1 MKKNTIVFL
10 IICAVFSVCTTIH
23 AQVNITF
30 TGGSGSVINKYLF
43 GVNVSANVPRLYNE
57 AKTPTYP
64 ASGNPS
70 NPWSADETFKP
81 QYFPTAITD
90 VGVSY
95 MRYPGGHKTSYWHWD
110 DIWYIPYVD
119 LWGDYTDGGV
129 STRSSRKQ
137 PSKYGGNM
145 DIDEYMTQCINLNLE
160 PMIGCNLL
168 AGSRFGKYST
178 RAASEYSSLPY
189 GGDPVAETVAMLKY
203 CKQKYPTK
211 PINYIFLDNEVG
223 HQTADGTINAN
234 SVSYAQYPQMVQD
247 CSVAFKAESP
257 NVKIITNHIAAANS
271 AQTKNLIITKG
282 DYIDLVDAHFYL
294 CTGAWLEYSRSVWM
308 KQTVDNLGGYP
319 IQIRQFYSNCAAAGH
334 PNIKLITNEW
344 NLPSV
349 GPLKIDAAGAK
360 TYGATDFDQM
370 LVMTDM
376 LMMFVREKVE
386 MASLWSLYYNKN
398 ATSMIIPQQNYN
410 VRTPYFTMKLFKEI
424 QGQATQNLTCDTTNM
439 ILMSALQNAES
450 TAVGTTPKLILLLLS
465 KSVSANRTVTVDLG
479 CFKPKSVV
487 GFSYVEDTTRITD
500 PNNMDGRYKTLT
512 LNPVISNGKIV
523 VDCAGLSVSKLTVDL
538 DMTPEEVDPTINH
551 APVATNV
558 AINGTVSQG
567 QTLTAIYKYVDMEAD
582 KQGTSTFR
590 WLRSAKATFD
600 ASATV
605 IPGATSKTYKI
616 QVADSAKYL
625 FFEVTPVALSGI
637 ISGTPVV
644 SVTSSAVPVLTRVD
658 TTVSKPSLKLYPS
671 PAENL
676 LYVEFKDV
684 PNEYVNIELLSID
697 GKLIK
702 KDHVAS
708 AGDIYKIDIS
718 QLQSGVYM
726 CRVNNGTTTES
737 AKFNVFK

>member
-1 MKKNTIVFL
+1 MKRNIVFFL
-10 IICAVFSVCTTIH
+10 TCAVFSVCTTIQ
-23 AQVNITF
+23 AQVKINF
-30 TGGSGSVINKYLF
+30 TGGSGLVINKNLF
-43 GVNVSANVPRLYNE
+43 GVNVSANVPRLNYE

-64 ASGNPS
+64 ASGNPA

-81 QYFPTAITD
+81 QYFPTTMADI
-90 VGVSY
+90 GVSF

-119 LWGDYTDGGV
+119 LWGDYADGGV

-178 RAASEYSSLPY
+178 RAASEYSGLPY

-203 CKQKYPTK
+203 CKQKYPSK

-234 SVSYAQYPQMVQD
+234 HVSYAQYPQMVQD

-257 NVKIITNHIAAANS
+257 NVKIITNHIATPNS
-271 AQTKNLIITKG
+271 LQTKNLIISKG

-294 CTGAWLEYSRSVWM
+294 CTGAWLEYSRSDWM
-308 KQTVDNLGGYP
+308 KQTVNNLGGYP
-319 IQIRQFYSNCAAAGH
+319 SQIRQFYSNCTAAGH
-334 PNIKLITNEW
+334 SNIKLISNEW

-349 GPLKIDAAGAK
+349 GPLKIDTAGAK

-370 LVMTDM
+370 LVLTDM

-398 ATSMIIPQQNYN
+398 PGSMILPQQNYN
-410 VRTPYFTMKLFKEI
+410 VRTPCLIFKLFKEL

-439 ILMSALQNAES
+439 VVMSALQNAES
-450 TAVGTTPKLILLLLS
+450 TAAGSTPKLILLLLS
-465 KSVSANRTVTVDLG
+465 KSVSTNRTVTVDLG
-479 CFKPKSVV
+479 CFKPKSVT
-487 GFSYVEDTTRITD
+487 GFGYVEDTTRITD
-500 PNNMDGRYKTLT
+500 PNNMDGRYKTVT
-512 LNPVISNGKIV
+512 LNPVISNGKVI

-538 DMTPEEVDPTINH
+538 DMTPDEVNPTINH

-558 AINGTVSQG
+558 AISGIVSQG
-567 QTLTAIYKYVDMEAD
+567 QILTATYNYVDMEAD
-582 KQGTSTFR
+582 PQGTSTFR

-600 ASATV
+600 ASATA

-616 QVADSAKYL
+616 QAADTAKYL

-637 ISGTPVV
+637 VSGTPVV
-644 SVTSSAVPVLTRVD
+644 SVTNSAVPVITAVD
-658 TTVSKPSLKLYPS
+658 TAINKQVLKVFPN
-671 PAENL
+671 PAKSI
-676 LYVEFKDV
+676 LYVEWKDV
-684 PNEYVNIELLSID
+684 PNGNADIELLSVD

-702 KDHVAS
+702 KVQLTS
-708 AGDIYKIDIS
+708 AGNIYKIDIS
-718 QLQSGVYM
+718 QFQSGVYM
-726 CRVNNGTTTES
+726 CRVNNGTKIES
-737 AKFNVFK
+737 ARFKILK